1 MLANEQVRTA
11 ALAKPYVV
19 DTDIGWVG
27 AGKSQHEA
35 LLAAMLFVF
44 ERIEFDGP
52 TQAELENSVTQL
64 TAAQQAQGQPNVAA
78 LQAAA
83 DLLKYKKMIADNL
96 ESGAARTAL
105 LDLVGCQ
112 QVKSLETD
120 NLDNY
125 FKSFRCTTAP
135 SKAVAF
141 VTYWGAVSPNLYDQ
155 EDFQPRIASSLFVKY
170 HTNATTTPDLCKM
183 ALDCAPYADFFTTGE
198 TEAINAAYEDMT
210 SMPLSRAIPD
220 TAILK
225 ADIWLE
231 LMDRAPPKW
240 YMRDKALK
248 RFPALHYSLI
258 KGALKRAREIIKEE
272 KGVADNAN
280 MASVQ
285 QNIEA
290 LIAMEGAAIEGAVTA
305 GGEP

>member
-1 MLANEQVRTA
+1 MAHLRAMLAQEQTRLA

-19 DTDIGWVG
+19 DETIGWVG

-35 LLAAMLFVF
+35 LLAAMLFTF
-44 ERIEFDGP
+44 EEIVYDSP
-52 TQAELENSVTQL
+52 TVAEVEASVTAL
-64 TAAQQAQGQPNVAA
+64 STAQQEQGQPNVAA

-83 DLLKYKKMIADNL
+83 DLLKYRKMIGDNI
-96 ESGAARTAL
+96 ESGAGRTAL
-105 LDLVGCQ
+105 LDLIGCQ
-112 QVKSLETD
+112 QVKTLDAD

-135 SKAVAF
+135 SKALAF
-141 VTYWGAVSPNLYDQ
+141 VTYWAAVSPALYDQ
-155 EDFQPRIASSLFVKY
+155 EGFQVRIASSLFVKY

-183 ALDCAPYADFFTTGE
+183 ALNCAPYEGFFTEDE
-198 TEAINAAYEDMT
+198 TARVNAAYEDMT
-210 SMPLSRAIPD
+210 SIELSRLIPD

-248 RFPALHYSLI
+248 RFPALHYSLV

-272 KGVADNAN
+272 MGVPDD
-280 MASVQ
+280 ASMDTVQ

-290 LIAMEGAAIEGAVTA
+290 LIAMDGNI
-305 GGEP
+305 GGH